1 MSCHAGPDI
10 VKNGLVFCYDMHN
23 TQKSWRG
30 KPTTNMLGNP
40 TCLNNTG
47 PTSVYYSGYEAS
59 VEIVS
64 ALNTQ
69 MYLISPYWIKYTKNS
84 NSNGRIWFLGVS
96 GLTIDTDYTYSV
108 YIYTDDSR
116 VTGFNLGSDNGAV
129 SNTTNVLSSWSS
141 SDINRVKRISATF
154 RSLTGSQVQ
163 GCRISFSD
171 PIGAT
176 FYMTGFQCEQQS
188 IATPI
193 VSGTRSNT
201 QAIIDLTNNNTIP
214 ATNLTYNSDGSF
226 SFDGTL
232 TNNIYQT
239 TIPTSYATVSNSLSR
254 SWEVVVKPTVSLTS
268 AGVFGHKVGAGC
280 SYFCNGGIYISGGKW
295 SFNWYDNTNYLWLDS
310 GITATPNSYYHIVG
324 TYDAVDQKPRI
335 YVNGILAATYS
346 TSTNMNYA
354 NSIAEANIGWN
365 SKNGGF
371 DYFTGSILSAR
382 YYSGV
387 ALSAAEVK
395 QHFNAHKIN
404 YLGTYKYPA
413 TSASAIKTLD
423 PNVPDGNYWYKPIGY
438 AGDPILCYT
447 VFSVAPTGKGYVLV
461 ARGRE
466 STDWWNTS
474 GQNITALIATNINS
488 NTPIAVAPNTFV
500 DGLIGGN
507 WNTMKML
514 VNRLNSNDSWY
525 FQGTTSTSFSWA
537 YFNQAPS
544 SANASATQYLGLFK
558 QGSINMNW
566 GVGTQWTDTL
576 NYGGGNNCDR
586 TFTWTW
592 VSHGGYQGWSGG
604 SACVPAGSFQNG
616 SEGHAIQLVNCFIEC

>member
-10 VKNGLVFCYDMHN
+10 VENGLVFCYDMNN

-201 QAIIDLTNNNTIP
+201 QAIIDLTGNNIIT
-214 ATNLTYNSDGSF
+214 ASNLTYNSDGSF
-226 SFDGTL
+226 DF
-232 TNNIYQT
+232 
-239 TIPTSYATVSNSLSR
+239 
-254 SWEVVVKPTVSLTS
+254 
-268 AGVFGHKVGAGC
+268 
-280 SYFCNGGIYISGGKW
+280 
-295 SFNWYDNTNYLWLDS
+295 
-310 GITATPNSYYHIVG
+310 
-324 TYDAVDQKPRI
+324 
-335 YVNGILAATYS
+335 
-346 TSTNMNYA
+346 NYA
-354 NSIAEANIGWN
+354 NSSTIQIPLSTAFNKLEGTINVWIYPTRYNGANGIFSNRPDTNYNEGNWLWIGP
-365 SKNGGF
+365 
-371 DYFTGSILSAR
+371 
-382 YYSGV
+382 YSGTFYFRLGDGSSCCSND
-387 ALSAAEVK
+387 LSIANYQSYVPLNSWTNLCCTWKSANTSAIYINGQLNTSRSISTIPNTNPHSIGAFGVGHANADGYFHGKMPIGQIYNRQLSPSEVS
-395 QHFNAHKIN
+395 QNFNAIRKR
-404 YLGTYKYPA
+404 Y
-413 TSASAIKTLD
+413 
-423 PNVPDGNYWYKPIGY
+423 
-438 AGDPILCYT
+438 
-447 VFSVAPTGKGYVLV
+447 
-461 ARGRE
+461 
-466 STDWWNTS
+466 
-474 GQNITALIATNINS
+474 
-488 NTPIAVAPNTFV
+488 
-500 DGLIGGN
+500 
-507 WNTMKML
+507 
-514 VNRLNSNDSWY
+514 
-525 FQGTTSTSFSWA
+525 
-537 YFNQAPS
+537 
-544 SANASATQYLGLFK
+544 
-558 QGSINMNW
+558 
-566 GVGTQWTDTL
+566 GV
-576 NYGGGNNCDR
+576 
-586 TFTWTW
+586 
-592 VSHGGYQGWSGG
+592 
-604 SACVPAGSFQNG
+604 
-616 SEGHAIQLVNCFIEC
+616 